1 MMCQGRGSASAS
13 NSWAPSIVRRRAGC
27 AGERPGPPHR
37 TAAGPDTIGW
47 CSINS
52 AASTTSAPASSGS
65 RTFVI
70 AIAVVVPVLVLLAA
84 TLVMS
89 PSSGIAT
96 VSASGG
102 LLVAGIAAAA
112 SCFFRARRS
121 RGRRRRSWQLIGL
134 AGLIVVAGNV
144 VSAVAGGGTAG
155 LSTAL
160 NDVAI
165 ATALTV
171 SIVALLLFPAIRS
184 GRGVAVLV
192 LDGVVAGSAVLL
204 IASSL
209 VYDELL
215 SATTGGVSGATV
227 LVLPVLD
234 VVVATIAVLL
244 LTRSNA
250 ADRAALTLIA
260 AGYLCY
266 MLGDLNYAVSQAQ
279 DGYVFGTWNDLG
291 WVVGYSLIGLA
302 AWVPTHEVGDA
313 PVPPRT
319 TQIAGTVTVFAV
331 LLAAGVIQT
340 VSAGGPTA
348 AGRVVLWVVLVAAAL
363 GRELIISRDTYELR
377 RDLELRVADQ
387 TADLRHWAEQ
397 TRALLDSVADGIYGV
412 DVSGRMT
419 VINRSAREMLGL
431 DETAIGTA
439 HPHDLFH
446 APAPDGTPYPVD
458 SCYVTEAIRHAVV
471 ARSEDDV
478 YLRSDGTPFAVEI
491 VASPIVDAATS
502 KVSGAVVAFRD
513 TTARREVERMKD
525 RFLSV
530 VSHELRT
537 PLTSIRGSLGLIGS
551 GALGDL
557 PPEVQSMANHG
568 EESAERLGRLIN
580 DILDVERLSSGTFE
594 VHAALHMAARL
605 VEASAAELATLAR
618 SADITLEVG
627 EVGGEVIADPD
638 RVAQVLGNLV
648 GNAVKFSDA
657 GSTVRISATPQGD
670 EVVFTVA
677 DEGRGIPADRLE
689 DIFERFRQV
698 DSSDSRVEG
707 GAGLGLAITR
717 AIVTQMGGRV
727 WVEST
732 LGEGSVFHFT
742 LPSADRLA
750 GPTMP
755 GQEPPEKSA
764 L

>member
-1 MMCQGRGSASAS
+1 MSGPASTA
-13 NSWAPSIVRRRAGC
+13 
-27 AGERPGPPHR
+27 PGP
-37 TAAGPDTIGW
+37 AGAGLR
-47 CSINS
+47 
-52 AASTTSAPASSGS
+52 APYVA
-65 RTFVI
+65 T
-70 AIAVVVPVLVLLAA
+70 AVVVPVLVVLAA
-84 TLVMS
+84 ILITHPGSAV
-89 PSSGIAT
+89 AT
-96 VSASGG
+96 ASASGG
-102 LLVAGIAAAA
+102 LLLVGSAAAA
-112 SCFFRARRS
+112 SCFLRGRRS
-121 RGRRRRSWQLIGL
+121 RGRRRRAWQLIGL
-134 AGLIVVAGNV
+134 AGLIVVAGNIVSSV
-144 VSAVAGGGTAG
+144 VGGGTAG
-155 LSTAL
+155 LSAAL

-171 SIVALLLFPAIRS
+171 SIVALLLFPALRS
-184 GRGVAVLV
+184 SRGVAVLV
-192 LDGVVAGSAVLL
+192 LDGLVAGSAVLL

-209 VYDELL
+209 IYDDLL
-215 SATTGGVSGATV
+215 STTTGGVSGATV

-244 LTRSNA
+244 LTRSGA

-260 AGYLCY
+260 AGYLSY
-266 MLGDLNYAVSQAQ
+266 MLSDLNYAVTQAQ
-279 DGYVFGTWNDLG
+279 EGYAFGTWTDLG

-313 PVPPRT
+313 VARPRT
-319 TQIAGTVTVFAV
+319 AQIAGTVTVFAV
-331 LLAAGVIQT
+331 LLAAGIIQT

-348 AGRVVLWVVLVAAAL
+348 RGQVVLWIVLVAAAL
-363 GRELIISRDTYELR
+363 GRELIISRETYELR
-377 RDLELRVADQ
+377 RDLEQRVADQ

-412 DVSGRMT
+412 DVGGRVT
-419 VINRSAREMLGL
+419 VINRSAQEMLGL
-431 DETAIGTA
+431 DEAAIGLA

-446 APAPDGTPYPVD
+446 APGPDGAPYPID
-458 SCYVTEAIRHAVV
+458 SCYVTEAIRDAVV

-491 VASPIVDAATS
+491 VASPIVDPATS

-551 GALGDL
+551 GALGEL
-557 PPEVQSMANHG
+557 PPEVQAMANHG

-580 DILDVERLSSGTFE
+580 DILDVERLSSGAFE
-594 VHAALHMAARL
+594 VHASLHLAARL
-605 VEASAAELATLAR
+605 VESSAAELAALAQG
-618 SADITLEVG
+618 ADIALEVG

-657 GSTVRISATPQGD
+657 GSTVRISAAPNGD

-698 DSSDSRVEG
+698 DSSDSRIEG
-707 GAGLGLAITR
+707 GTGLGLAITR

-732 LGEGSVFHFT
+732 LGEGSVFSFT
-742 LPSADRLA
+742 LPSADRLTGEA
-750 GPTMP
+750 AAA
-755 GQEPPEKSA
+755 QDPPEKSA